1 MILLLLVDLDN
12 AIAKDGEQILFIP
25 EDLKRFKERTQGHVL
40 VMGRKTFEATGTL
53 PHRET
58 FVMTRREKKPAPHVH
73 YFENEDELERLT
85 AQFLDKKVYLVGGAG
100 VVKSLWHCITEA
112 YLTRVAVHT
121 GGDTRIP
128 SLEKEFELK
137 ENKPFTEQAREEH
150 WVRKE
155 SSF

>member
-25 EDLKRFKERTQGHVL
+25 EDLKRFKERTEGHIL

-53 PHRET
+53 PRRKT
-58 FVMTRREKKPAPHVH
+58 FVMTRQKKEPEPHVH
-73 YFENEDELERLT
+73 YFKDEEELNRLIEKFPER
-85 AQFLDKKVYLVGGAG
+85 KVFLVGGAG
-100 VVKSLWHCITEA
+100 VVKSLWHRIDKA
-112 YLTRVAVHT
+112 YLTRVDVHT
-121 GGDTRIP
+121 GGETRIP
-128 SLEKEFELK
+128 SLEREFEKK
-137 ENKPFTEQAREEH
+137 EDKAFTEKAREEY

>member
-25 EDLKRFKERTQGHVL
+25 EDLKRFKERTEGHIL

-53 PHRET
+53 PRRKT
-58 FVMTRREKKPAPHVH
+58 FVMTRQKKEPKPHVH
-73 YFENEDELERLT
+73 YFKDEEELNRLIEKFPER
-85 AQFLDKKVYLVGGAG
+85 KVFLVGGAG
-100 VVKSLWHCITEA
+100 VVKSLWHRIEEA
-112 YLTRVAVHT
+112 YLTRVDVHT
-121 GGDTRIP
+121 GGDTKIP
-128 SLEKEFELK
+128 SLEDEFELIEDK
-137 ENKPFTEQAREEH
+137 LFTEKAREEH

>member
-25 EDLKRFKERTQGHVL
+25 EDLKRFKERTEGHIL
-40 VMGRKTFEATGTL
+40 VMGRKTFETTGVL

-58 FVMTRREKKPAPHVH
+58 FVMTRQEKDSEPHVH
-73 YFENEDELERLT
+73 YFKDEEELDSLIKKFPER
-85 AQFLDKKVYLVGGAG
+85 KVFLVGGAG
-100 VVKSLWHCITEA
+100 VVKSLWHRIEEA
-112 YLTRVAVHT
+112 YLTRVDVHT
-121 GGDTRIP
+121 GGEKRIP
-128 SLEKEFELK
+128 SLEDEFALK
-137 ENKPFTEQAREEH
+137 EDKPFTEKAREEY